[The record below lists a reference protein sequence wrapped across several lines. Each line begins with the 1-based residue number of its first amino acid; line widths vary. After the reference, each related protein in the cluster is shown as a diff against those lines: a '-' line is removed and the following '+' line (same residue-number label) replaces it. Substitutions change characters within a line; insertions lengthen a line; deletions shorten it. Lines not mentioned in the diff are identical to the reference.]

1 VSLKLLKII
10 QLILKNSPSDYL
22 AGHNDNTYFNDAA
35 GLQIL
40 HCILDDC
47 TGGENFLIDG
57 FQVAAKLKVN
67 HPDIYHRLTTTR
79 VPAEFIEN
87 GRHHT
92 SCSPIIHLDPLTN
105 EPSQIRFNDADR
117 APLNTLKPS
126 EIRCF
131 YRDLKFLA
139 KEFGSEENQIA
150 FKLKP
155 GRVMIFDNWR
165 VLHGRMAYTGRRTMS
180 GSYVSRTEFQ
190 SVLRVNG
197 FIN

>member
-1 VSLKLLKII
+1 V
-10 QLILKNSPSDYL
+10 
-22 AGHNDNTYFNDAA
+22 A
-35 GLQIL
+35 
-40 HCILDDC
+40 
-47 TGGENFLIDG
+47 ENIR
-57 FQVAAKLKVN
+57 QT
-67 HPDIYHRLTTTR
+67 HPDIYERLTKTQ

-87 GRHHT
+87 GRHH
-92 SCSPIIHLDPLTN
+92 SYCAPMIQLDARTN
-105 EPSQIRFNDADR
+105 KVVQIRFNDADR
-117 APLNTLKPS
+117 APFNTVNSS
-126 EIRCF
+126 EIRQF

-139 KEFGSEENQIA
+139 KEFNRDENQIT

-165 VLHGRMAYTGRRTMS
+165 VLHGRLAYKGRRTMS